1 MTAPL
6 HLLCAGAAQGLVK
19 AMQTTFTE
27 QTGLH
32 LQARFGAVGAM
43 KEALLAG
50 EPCDVLI
57 VTDSMVRA
65 LQASGELATD
75 GAAPLGR
82 VRTGIAVRADDAQ
95 PPIGTADELRHALLA
110 ASALYFPD
118 PHRATAGIHFA
129 SVLDRLGI
137 RQEVADRCR
146 TFPNGATSM
155 HELVHAPADSIGC
168 TQITEILYTE
178 GVQLVG
184 ALPAEFE
191 LATVYTA
198 APAMRAAD
206 SMLARRFVELLA
218 SPASRRVREQG
229 GFEFDAP
236 DAASAAPPL
245 P

>member
-1 MTAPL
+1 MTATL

-19 AMQTTFTE
+19 AMETTFAE
-27 QTGLH
+27 QTGAH

-57 VTDSMVRA
+57 VTDSMVRT
-65 LQASGELATD
+65 LQASGELAAA

-82 VRTGIAVRADDAQ
+82 VRTGIAVRADDVQ
-95 PPIGTADELRHALLA
+95 PPIGTADELRRALLT

-191 LATVYTA
+191 LATAYTA

-229 GFEFDAP
+229 GFEFDP
-236 DAASAAPPL
+236 PPAPPL

>member
-1 MTAPL
+1 MTAAL
-6 HLLCAGAAQGLVK
+6 NLLCAGAAQGLVK

-27 QTGLH
+27 QSGALLH
-32 LQARFGAVGAM
+32 ARFGAVGAM
-43 KEALLAG
+43 KEALLSG

-57 VTDSMVRA
+57 VTDSMVRT

-82 VRTGIAVRADDAQ
+82 VRTGIAVRADDVP
-95 PPIGTADELRHALLA
+95 PPIATPDELRDALLA

-137 RQEVADRCR
+137 RQEVAERCR

-155 HELVHAPADSIGC
+155 HELVHAPADAIGC

-178 GVQLVG
+178 GVRLVG

-191 LATVYTA
+191 LSTVYTA
-198 APAMRAAD
+198 APVTRAAD
-206 SMLARRFVELLA
+206 AALAHRFIELLA
-218 SPASRRVREQG
+218 GPASHLVREQG
-229 GFEFDAP
+229 GFEL
-236 DAASAAPPL
+236 S
-245 P
+245 

>member
-1 MTAPL
+1 MTAAL
-6 HLLCAGAAQGLVK
+6 NLLCAGAAQGLVK
-19 AMQTTFTE
+19 AMQTTFTD
-27 QTGLH
+27 QTGALLH
-32 LQARFGAVGAM
+32 ARFGAVGAM
-43 KEALLAG
+43 KEALLSG

-57 VTDSMVRA
+57 VTDSMVRT

-82 VRTGIAVRADDAQ
+82 VRTGIAVRADDVP
-95 PPIGTADELRHALLA
+95 PPIATPDELRDALLA
-110 ASALYFPD
+110 SSALYFPD

-137 RQEVADRCR
+137 RQEVAERCR

-155 HELVHAPADSIGC
+155 HELVHAPADAIGC

-178 GVQLVG
+178 GVRLVG

-198 APAMRAAD
+198 APAMRGTDAA
-206 SMLARRFVELLA
+206 LAGRFIELLA
-218 SPASRRVREQG
+218 GPASRLVREQG
-229 GFEFDAP
+229 GFEL
-236 DAASAAPPL
+236 S
-245 P
+245 

>member
-1 MTAPL
+1 MTAAL
-6 HLLCAGAAQGLVK
+6 NLLCAGAAQGLVK

-27 QTGLH
+27 QSGALLH
-32 LQARFGAVGAM
+32 ARFGAVGAM
-43 KEALLAG
+43 KEALLSG

-57 VTDSMVRA
+57 VTDSMVRT

-75 GAAPLGR
+75 GAAALGR
-82 VRTGIAVRADDAQ
+82 VRTGIAVRADDVP
-95 PPIGTADELRHALLA
+95 PPIATPDELRDALLA
-110 ASALYFPD
+110 SSALYFPD

-137 RQEVADRCR
+137 RQEVAERCR

-155 HELVHAPADSIGC
+155 HELVHAPADAIGC

-178 GVQLVG
+178 GVRLVG

-198 APAMRAAD
+198 APAMRATDAA
-206 SMLARRFVELLA
+206 LAGRFIELLA
-218 SPASRRVREQG
+218 GPASRLVREQG
-229 GFEFDAP
+229 GFEL
-236 DAASAAPPL
+236 S
-245 P
+245 

>member
-1 MTAPL
+1 MTTAL

-19 AMQTTFTE
+19 AMQTAFTE
-27 QTGLH
+27 QTGMT

-82 VRTGIAVRADDAQ
+82 VRTGIAVRADDPQ
-95 PPIGTADELRHALLA
+95 PPIGTADELRRALLA

-155 HELVHAPADSIGC
+155 HELVHAPADSLGC

-184 ALPAEFE
+184 ALPTEFE

-198 APAMRAAD
+198 APAMHAAD
-206 SMLARRFVELLA
+206 SVLARSFVELLA

-229 GFEFDAP
+229 GFEFDSPNPAIP
-236 DAASAAPPL
+236 TQPL
-245 P
+245 S

>member
-1 MTAPL
+1 MTATL

-19 AMQTTFTE
+19 AMETTFAE
-27 QTGLH
+27 QTGAH

-82 VRTGIAVRADDAQ
+82 VRTGIAVRADDLQ
-95 PPIGTADELRHALLA
+95 PPIGTADELRRALLA
-110 ASALYFPD
+110 ASELYFPD